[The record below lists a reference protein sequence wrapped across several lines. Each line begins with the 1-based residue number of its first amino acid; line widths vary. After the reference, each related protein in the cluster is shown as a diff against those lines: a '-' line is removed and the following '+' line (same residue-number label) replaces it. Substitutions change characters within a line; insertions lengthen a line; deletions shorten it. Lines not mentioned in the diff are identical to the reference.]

1 MDLIKKA
8 EISVDRKMLSNL
20 AIDDP
25 QAFKGL
31 VDTARA
37 AAGAA

>member
-1 MDLIKKA
+1 MDIIKKA
-8 EISVDRKMLSNL
+8 GVGIDRKMLSNL
-20 AIDDP
+20 AIADP

-31 VDTARA
+31 VDQAKA